1 MRWWRI
7 GGCVIALV
15 GVLAGCGTSDTGGS
29 AAKRPSESPSG
40 RTSAGSPSAPSSVA
54 PSSPAPSGSPTRPTP
69 SATASPPS
77 PSGAGCVAGR
87 AEVTVSPG
95 DPVRRPVCVRP
106 GTVVTLVLSPRTDG
120 KRWTAV
126 RSSAPALVLVS
137 GRQVAADG
145 TAHVS
150 LRAAGTRGGSA
161 EITVS
166 AKEPDVAGTGGV
178 GFTLAV
184 TVTPYAREG

>member
-29 AAKRPSESPSG
+29 ATQGPSESPSG
-40 RTSAGSPSAPSSVA
+40 RTPAGSPTATSSSVTPSSQAPSAS
-54 PSSPAPSGSPTRPTP
+54 
-69 SATASPPS
+69 ASPP
-77 PSGAGCVAGR
+77 PASGAGCVAGR
-87 AEVTVSPG
+87 AQITVSPG

-106 GTVVTLVLSPRTDG
+106 GTVVSLVLSPRTDG

-126 RSSAPALVLVS
+126 RSSAPALVLVT

-166 AKEPDVAGTGGV
+166 AKEPDLAGTGGV

>member
-1 MRWWRI
+1 M
-7 GGCVIALV
+7 
-15 GVLAGCGTSDTGGS
+15 S
-29 AAKRPSESPSG
+29 
-40 RTSAGSPSAPSSVA
+40 
-54 PSSPAPSGSPTRPTP
+54 
-69 SATASPPS
+69 
-77 PSGAGCVAGR
+77 CVAGR
-87 AEVTVSPG
+87 AQVTVSPG

-106 GTVVTLVLSPRTDG
+106 GTVVSLVLSPRTDG

-126 RSSAPALVLVS
+126 RSSAPALVLVT

-150 LRAAGTRGGSA
+150 LRTAGTRGGSA

-166 AKEPDVAGTGGV
+166 AKEPDLAGSGGV
-178 GFTLAV
+178 GFTLDV